1 MDKIATAEE
10 LQAEIRTLLAMTEGE
25 ASPSR
30 AKMAKALADLAER
43 VAGTKQADIVDDLV
57 DVKEALKSKDLQAF
71 KKVVNEFNGY
81 TACKLLIEAMT
92 TMGIRANGV
101 NAFLGKVKLP

>member
-10 LQAEIRTLLAMTEGE
+10 LQAEIRTLLAMTEEE

-43 VAGTKQADIVDDLV
+43 VAGTKQADAIDDLV

-71 KKVVNEFNGY
+71 KKAVNEFNGY
-81 TACKLLIEAMT
+81 TACKLLIEAMMT
-92 TMGIRANGV
+92 TSVRLNDV
-101 NAFLGKVKLP
+101 SKLLGRVKT